1 MQTALLRAGLFF
13 ALTFF
18 AAGPAIQAADTSP
31 PPRLTVELRDG
42 SRVVGE
48 SVEKNFRFHSAL
60 LGDLK
65 LAVKDL
71 QTVDCI
77 TTNSA
82 NLTTTSGDTLT
93 VAWVDSKL
101 AVKTG
106 FGGVGLP
113 VVSVR
118 KVSVATSDANAH
130 PPGLVALWSGEGN
143 GKDAVGANH
152 AVLTDITF
160 SEGKVGQAFSFNGVS
175 SSIRIPASP
184 ALDIG
189 AGDGLTI
196 TAWIKPSDVDGMHP
210 LFQWTDSSALNCAIC
225 FNSSE
230 SGVLMGNIAETG
242 RNHFVVSNQGTLARN
257 IFQHIA
263 ITYDKASGIGIWYLN
278 GVEVAQ
284 RQLGSQI
291 VVDTKGDFVISR
303 RNTHQGDW
311 SSNRSYV
318 GLMDELALYNRALSA
333 TEIQTLCTE
342 ENHDEPLALPTPSSG
357 WFEGWM
363 R

>member
-143 GKDAVGANH
+143 GKDAVGGNH

-160 SEGKVGQAFSFNGVS
+160 SEGKVGQAFTFHNIGDAITAPATDLPVGTGDRTLDCWIYLNTYVPGAETFIAGYGDFGVAGKS
-175 SSIRIPASP
+175 YAIGLDNSPNRRLFFSQWGEAIRGP
-184 ALDIG
+184 AL
-189 AGDGLTI
+189 
-196 TAWIKPSDVDGMHP
+196 
-210 LFQWTDSSALNCAIC
+210 
-225 FNSSE
+225 
-230 SGVLMGNIAETG
+230 ETG
-242 RNHFVVSNQGTLARN
+242 RWYNLAVTSVGTSSIKLYVDGVN
-257 IFQHIA
+257 V
-263 ITYDKASGIGIWYLN
+263 ASGALNFDTPSGTQFHIGQVTAPYCLRQCIGLID
-278 GVEVAQ
+278 EVA
-284 RQLGSQI
+284 
-291 VVDTKGDFVISR
+291 V
-303 RNTHQGDW
+303 
-311 SSNRSYV
+311 
-318 GLMDELALYNRALSA
+318 YNRALSA
-333 TEIQTLCTE
+333 EEIKAIYAAQK
-342 ENHDEPLALPTPSSG
+342 
-357 WFEGWM
+357 
-363 R
+363 